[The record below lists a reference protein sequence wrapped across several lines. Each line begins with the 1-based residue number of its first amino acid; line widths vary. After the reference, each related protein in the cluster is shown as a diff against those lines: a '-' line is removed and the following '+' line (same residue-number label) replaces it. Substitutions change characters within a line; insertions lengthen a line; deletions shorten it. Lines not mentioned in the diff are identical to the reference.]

1 MPLVLAPLARATP
14 SPALAGPA
22 PTPTTTAPRRSSLP
36 NDLWGFALAL
46 GAVLAVKAGW
56 VTSVPW

>member
-1 MPLVLAPLARATP
+1 MLPTRSPLP
-14 SPALAGPA
+14 SAAASSAGA
-22 PTPTTTAPRRSSLP
+22 AAPRRLSVP
-36 NDLWGFALAL
+36 RDAWAFALAL